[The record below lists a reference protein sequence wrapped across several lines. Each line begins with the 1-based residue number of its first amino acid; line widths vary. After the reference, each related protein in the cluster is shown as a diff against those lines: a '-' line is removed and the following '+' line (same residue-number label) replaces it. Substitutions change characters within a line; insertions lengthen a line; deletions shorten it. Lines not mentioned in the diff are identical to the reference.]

1 MIDNKTWIAHVAK
14 DFFPIW
20 KNRLSL
26 DEKIEISPLAPNF
39 YKVQFKS
46 PPQEQH
52 LSDSI
57 FSRYWFPVDFMW
69 PTKVHEKGFV
79 EKCAQGLSK
88 KFSQTQ
94 FHNVIVFS
102 FHRQHQSLA
111 SNLRGRLLQT
121 LNENLSRFSSE
132 KPSKNSRRKPLN
144 ICPGKR
150 TVP

>member
-132 KPSKNSRRKPLN
+132 KQ
-144 ICPGKR
+144 
-150 TVP
+150 VQEW